1 MYSFGILLWEIL
13 TGKKP
18 FRGLCRD
25 ELFRDVVVCEYRPN
39 IPESFPAVLSNLLR
53 DCWREEPVARPSFE
67 SILATLNTMLV
78 ESDPNASSIS
88 SSSEI
93 SPKKSP
99 GGWSMWFR
107 GNIQRVKPGGMPS
120 AESSPRKISDLPA
133 LVDP

>member
-1 MYSFGILLWEIL
+1 VYSFGILLWEML

-18 FRGLCRD
+18 FRGLGRLEFYC
-25 ELFRDVVVCEYRPN
+25 EVVGGGYRPN
-39 IPESFPAVLSNLLR
+39 IPKSFPAVLSNLLR
-53 DCWREEPVARPSFE
+53 DCWREELVARPSFE

-99 GGWSMWFR
+99 GGWSMC
-107 GNIQRVKPGGMPS
+107 NIQRVKPGGMPS
-120 AESSPRKISDLPA
+120 AESSPRKIFDLPA